1 MEEQNKKQ
9 QIIISV
15 GREFGSG
22 GHEIAE
28 KLSEIFGIEL
38 YDKNILEHIAELKNV
53 NVADYEKY
61 DEVPRNLVFSRKVKG
76 FSNSM
81 EENIANIQFNY
92 LKKKAEEG
100 ESFVVVGRCAETVL
114 KQYPALVSIFVLS
127 DWDAKVKRIM
137 RIYGLSEK
145 DAESYITRKDRK
157 RREYHNYYCD
167 IKWGDSRNYDI
178 SINSSKLGE
187 EETAKMLA
195 EYVKKRRGL

>member
-1 MEEQNKKQ
+1 MEEQVKKQ
-9 QIIISV
+9 QMIISV

-28 KLSEIFGIEL
+28 KLAKMFDVEL

-61 DEVPRNLVFSRKVKG
+61 DEVPRNLIFSRKIKG

-114 KQYPALVSIFVLS
+114 KEYPALVSIFVLS
-127 DWDAKVKRIM
+127 DWDAKVKRVM

-145 DAESYITRKDRK
+145 EAESYITRKDRK

-195 EYVKKRRGL
+195 EYIKKRRGL